1 MYMQSLKIALV
12 GHKIALTHATFWR
25 LTYNTPSVVFK
36 GSGIIQ
42 VNEKK
47 IFTLNI
53 ILGFVI
59 KLELYILCTWTLN
72 KCRGTLQ
79 QNLEILF
86 QVNLPDI

>member
-42 VNEKK
+42 VFEFKEMKK
-47 IFTLNI
+47 NI
-53 ILGFVI
+53 
-59 KLELYILCTWTLN
+59 YIEYNPRVCNKTWTLHFMYLN
-72 KCRGTLQ
+72 SQ
-79 QNLEILF
+79 QMSRDFTTEFGNFI
-86 QVNLPDI
+86 PS